1 MDFKTYDALMSARDK
16 LERLVQLYELSCAD
30 IAPPIKVL
38 DGMPYSLTNKV
49 SSMTEDKAVR
59 LSAVRHEIDYTT
71 EEIKSC
77 LHNLDRIK
85 KDNVRQMIVLRYLCA
100 YDWQTVRD
108 KAAPDKTVANVRA
121 TVSWYILNIL

>member
-1 MDFKTYDALMSARDK
+1 MLARRK

-38 DGMPYSLTNKV
+38 DGMPYSLTNKI

-59 LSAVRHEIDYTT
+59 LSAVRREIDQTT
-71 EEIKSC
+71 DEIKGY
-77 LHNLDRIK
+77 LGDLDRIR
-85 KDNVRQMIVLRYLCA
+85 KDNVRQMVVLRFLCA

-108 KAAPDKTVANVRA
+108 KAAPDKTVGNVRS
-121 TVSWYILNIL
+121 TVYWYILNIL

>member
-1 MDFKTYDALMSARDK
+1 MDRKTYDTLMLAREK

-38 DGMPYSLTNKV
+38 DGMPYSLTNKI

-59 LSAVRHEIDYTT
+59 LSAVRRDIDKTT
-71 EEIKSC
+71 KEIKSC
-77 LHNLDRIK
+77 LGDLERIK

-100 YDWQTVRD
+100 YDWRTVRD
-108 KAAPDKTVANVRA
+108 KAAPDKSVGNVRA
-121 TVSWYILNIL
+121 TVGWYVLNIL